1 MTESAI
7 CLVCGNQLTEPTQA
21 GGHACY
27 YCGELAPEGALVC
40 QMDHYVCEKCI
51 SLPVNNRIL
60 SYCLRTA
67 DTDPV
72 RIMQE
77 VIDNAGVMIHGPEH
91 HFLIPAVLLTAYLNF
106 SGQPERKKEM
116 LEEAL
121 KRASLIPGGFCWTN
135 GTCAAGIGVGTFV
148 SLITKATALSEKEWQ
163 LSNLATAKALE
174 AIARSGG
181 PRCCKRDT
189 FIAIRKACEFLDELL
204 QIKLPCDSRII
215 CRYFSLNR
223 ECTREECIFYYKNY
237 EGEDDRA

>member
-1 MTESAI
+1 M
-7 CLVCGNQLTEPTQA
+7 CLVCGNPPTEPVRS
-21 GGHACY
+21 GEHFCY
-27 YCGELAPEGALVC
+27 YCGSPAPTEARVC
-40 QMDHYVCEKCI
+40 SMGHFVCESCL
-51 SLPVNNRIL
+51 SLPVNDRIL
-60 SYCLRTA
+60 ALCLRET
-67 DTDPV
+67 DVDPV
-72 RIMQE
+72 RIVNK

-91 HFLIPAVLLTAYLNF
+91 HFLIPAVLLTAYLNY
-106 SGQPERKKEM
+106 SGQADRKQEM
-116 LEEAL
+116 LQEAK

-135 GTCAAGIGVGTFV
+135 GTCAAGIGVGTFI
-148 SLITKATALSEKEWQ
+148 SLITKATALSGKEWY

-237 EGEDDRA
+237 EDEVEKA

>member
-1 MTESAI
+1 MAESET
-7 CLVCGNQLTEPTQA
+7 CLVCGNYLINLSPK
-21 GGHACY
+21 GKHSCY
-27 YCGELAPEGALVC
+27 YCGEPAPEGSRVC
-40 QMDHYVCEKCI
+40 EMEHYVCENCHN
-51 SLPVNNRIL
+51 LPVNQRIL
-60 SYCLRTA
+60 AYCLRSE

-72 RIMQE
+72 RITQN

-106 SGQPERKKEM
+106 TGQTDRKQEL
-116 LEEAL
+116 LEEAH

-148 SLITKATALSEKEWQ
+148 SLITKATALSGKEWY

-174 AIARSGG
+174 SIARSGG

-204 QIKLPCDSRII
+204 QIKLPCDSHII

-237 EGEDDRA
+237 ENGAEKT